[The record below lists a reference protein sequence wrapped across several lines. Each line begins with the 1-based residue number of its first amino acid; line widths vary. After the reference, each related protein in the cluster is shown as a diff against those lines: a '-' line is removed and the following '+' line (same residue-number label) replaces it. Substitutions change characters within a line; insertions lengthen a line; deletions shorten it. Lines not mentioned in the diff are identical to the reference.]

1 MSVEMTEAEL
11 SQAQRDLLL
20 EQHQGKWIYQ
30 GDPNDKAGMAQH
42 DQWVASRVAFG
53 IKLTALL
60 RGYAV
65 AGKPRGKK
73 PGVTKESVTA
83 ALSEDLLA

>member
-1 MSVEMTEAEL
+1 MVEMTEAEL
-11 SQAQRDLLL
+11 SQAQRDLLI

-30 GDPNDKAGMAQH
+30 VDPNDKAALSTH
-42 DQWVASRVAFG
+42 DSWVASRVAFG

-73 PGVTKESVTA
+73 AGVTKESITA